1 MSKICITSD
10 ACIYLVIV
18 IYNFNILIVIQNAND
33 MLCRESF
40 LKKMFKNL
48 VLHALDISYIFI
60 LTYHYAS
67 I

>member
-1 MSKICITSD
+1 
-10 ACIYLVIV
+10 
-18 IYNFNILIVIQNAND
+18 

-48 VLHALDISYIFI
+48 VLHGLDISYIFI